1 MTTEPANPDYVS
13 TGIMGAL
20 AFAGAVSRGTQWRDP
35 KTGEISLARLT
46 TGVATA
52 LMLTAIV
59 RAIGV
64 HYGVEITAQFA
75 LAGVFGYIGPDPIIS
90 VISSALFKRFGGG
103 DQKDDGHDAGK

>member
-1 MTTEPANPDYVS
+1 MTTEPSNPDYVS

-20 AFAGAVSRGTQWRDP
+20 AFAGAVSRGAQWRDP
-35 KTGEISLARLT
+35 KSGVISPARLV

-52 LMLTAIV
+52 LILTAIV

-90 VISSALFKRFGGG
+90 VISNTLLKKFGTG
-103 DQKDDGHDAGK
+103 DEKDDGHVDGK